1 MSIKEIFFSIT
12 EYKPLKF
19 DFSDFYFEFFSEE
32 TNFHDS
38 IDFLD
43 NKIINDKTEIKGDL
57 KYFIK
62 AIKEN
67 ELIGITNLIIKKEQL
82 SKKLTN
88 INFNN
93 LKLTIS
99 DFMNKK
105 LFENSNIPINKREIS
120 ISIKIK
126 INYINKKLNFKKNF
140 KKLKKNPTTQNRAIS
155 AIKIRETKVKFPLNN
170 KTLSNKSQSSHS
182 SNHSKKLNLHKT
194 TSFINKSKITNFSF
208 DSDSSEESIIDSV
221 LIDNEYT
228 KEEEE
233 ENFEI
238 KSNFNFTNYDYPSDN
253 ELMGRIKSFMDKYY
267 NLLIEKNNYLNRV
280 VHKKKKLENAYF
292 NYLNKLNIVLKKKE
306 KINEFKIKKK
316 IKVELNKKKICKNKI
331 IDNCVKGKEFEFQ
344 VLNKI
349 FGGYKKKENENEKI
363 EKVMNLLLKTIQ
375 SNLDLDI
382 NLNDIFNNEG
392 IRQFRIICQK
402 FGLIESLLPNQI
414 KEDPNE

>member
-12 EYKPLKF
+12 EYKPLNF

-43 NKIINDKTEIKGDL
+43 NKIISDKTEIKGDL
-57 KYFIK
+57 KYFVK

-238 KSNFNFTNYDYPSDN
+238 KSNFNFTNYD
-253 ELMGRIKSFMDKYY
+253 
-267 NLLIEKNNYLNRV
+267 
-280 VHKKKKLENAYF
+280 
-292 NYLNKLNIVLKKKE
+292 
-306 KINEFKIKKK
+306 
-316 IKVELNKKKICKNKI
+316 
-331 IDNCVKGKEFEFQ
+331 
-344 VLNKI
+344 
-349 FGGYKKKENENEKI
+349 
-363 EKVMNLLLKTIQ
+363 
-375 SNLDLDI
+375 
-382 NLNDIFNNEG
+382 
-392 IRQFRIICQK
+392 
-402 FGLIESLLPNQI
+402 
-414 KEDPNE
+414 

>member
-12 EYKPLKF
+12 EYKPLNF

-57 KYFIK
+57 KYFVK

-82 SKKLTN
+82 AKKLTT

-105 LFENSNIPINKREIS
+105 LFENSNIPNDKREIS

-126 INYINKKLNFKKNF
+126 INYINKKLNFKKHF
-140 KKLKKNPTTQNRAIS
+140 KKLKKNPTTQNRPIS
-155 AIKIRETKVKFPLNN
+155 AIKIRETKVKFTLNN

-182 SNHSKKLNLHKT
+182 SNNSKKKNLHKT

-208 DSDSSEESIIDSV
+208 DTDSSEESIIDSV

-233 ENFEI
+233 ENYEI
-238 KSNFNFTNYDYPSDN
+238 KSNFNFTNYEYPSDN
-253 ELMGRIKSFMDKYY
+253 ELMGRIKSFVNKNY
-267 NLLIEKNNYLNRV
+267 NLLIEKNNYLTRV
-280 VHKKKKLENAYF
+280 VK
-292 NYLNKLNIVLKKKE
+292 
-306 KINEFKIKKK
+306 
-316 IKVELNKKKICKNKI
+316 
-331 IDNCVKGKEFEFQ
+331 
-344 VLNKI
+344 
-349 FGGYKKKENENEKI
+349 
-363 EKVMNLLLKTIQ
+363 
-375 SNLDLDI
+375 
-382 NLNDIFNNEG
+382 
-392 IRQFRIICQK
+392 
-402 FGLIESLLPNQI
+402 
-414 KEDPNE
+414 

>member
-12 EYKPLKF
+12 EYKPLNF

-280 VHKKKKLENAYF
+280 VDKKKKLENAYF

-306 KINEFKIKKK
+306 KINEFNIKKK

-331 IDNCVKGKEFEFQ
+331 VDNCVKGKEFEFQ
-344 VLNKI
+344 VLNRI
-349 FGGYKKKENENEKI
+349 FGTYKKKENGNEKI

>member
-12 EYKPLKF
+12 EYKPLNF

-43 NKIINDKTEIKGDL
+43 NKIISDKTEIKGDL
-57 KYFIK
+57 KYFVK

-82 SKKLTN
+82 SKKLKN

-93 LKLTIS
+93 LKITIS

-126 INYINKKLNFKKNF
+126 INYINKKLNFKKHF
-140 KKLKKNPTTQNRAIS
+140 KKLKKNPTTHNRAIS

-182 SNHSKKLNLHKT
+182 SNHSKKKNLHKT

-233 ENFEI
+233 ENYEI
-238 KSNFNFTNYDYPSDN
+238 KSNFNFTNYEYPSDN
-253 ELMGRIKSFMDKYY
+253 ELRGKIKSFMDKNY
-267 NLLIEKNNYLNRV
+267 NLLIEKNNYLTRV
-280 VHKKKKLENAYF
+280 VKKKNKLENAYF
-292 NYLNKLNIVLKKKE
+292 NYLNKLYIVLNKKE
-306 KINEFKIKKK
+306 KLNEFQNKIK
-316 IKVELNKKKICKNKI
+316 IKVELNKKNIWKNKI
-331 IDNCVKGKEFEFQ
+331 IDNCLKGKEYEFQ
-344 VLNKI
+344 ILNKI
-349 FGGYKKKENENEKI
+349 FGYFEKKENEKENI
-363 EKVMNLLLKTIQ
+363 GKVINLLLKTIQ
-375 SNLDLDI
+375 NNLDLEI

-392 IRQFRIICQK
+392 KRQFRIICQK
-402 FGLIESLLPNQI
+402 FGLIENLLPNQI
-414 KEDPNE
+414 REDLNE

>member
-43 NKIINDKTEIKGDL
+43 NKIISDKTEIKGDL
-57 KYFIK
+57 KYFVK
-62 AIKEN
+62 VIKEN

-82 SKKLTN
+82 SKKLKN

-93 LKLTIS
+93 LKITIS

-126 INYINKKLNFKKNF
+126 INYINKKLNFKKHF
-140 KKLKKNPTTQNRAIS
+140 KKLKKNPTTHNRAIS

-280 VHKKKKLENAYF
+280 VHKKNKLENAYF

-306 KINEFKIKKK
+306 KIHEFKIKKK
-316 IKVELNKKKICKNKI
+316 IKVELNKKNFWKNKI
-331 IDNCVKGKEFEFQ
+331 FDNFVKGKEFEFQ
-344 VLNKI
+344 VVDKI
-349 FGGYKKKENENEKI
+349 FGDYKKKENEKEKI
-363 EKVMNLLLKTIQ
+363 EKVINLLLKTIQ

-392 IRQFRIICQK
+392 IRQFRILCQK
-402 FGLIESLLPNQI
+402 FGLIENLFPNQI

>member
-43 NKIINDKTEIKGDL
+43 NKIISDKTEIKGDL
-57 KYFIK
+57 KYFVK

-82 SKKLTN
+82 SKKLKN

-93 LKLTIS
+93 LKITIS

-105 LFENSNIPINKREIS
+105 LFENSNIPNDKREIS

-126 INYINKKLNFKKNF
+126 INYINKKLNFKKHF
-140 KKLKKNPTTQNRAIS
+140 KKLKKNPTTHNRAIS
-155 AIKIRETKVKFPLNN
+155 AIKIRETKVKFTLNN

-182 SNHSKKLNLHKT
+182 SNHSKKKNLHKT

-233 ENFEI
+233 ENYEI
-238 KSNFNFTNYDYPSDN
+238 KSNFNFIHYDYPSDN
-253 ELMGRIKSFMDKYY
+253 ELMGRIKSFMDKNY

-280 VHKKKKLENAYF
+280 VHKKNKLENAYF

-306 KINEFKIKKK
+306 KLNEFKIKKK
-316 IKVELNKKKICKNKI
+316 IKVELIKKKIWKNKI
-331 IDNCVKGKEFEFQ
+331 VDNFVKGKEYEFQ
-344 VLNKI
+344 VVDKI
-349 FGGYKKKENENEKI
+349 FGEYKKKENEKEKI
-363 EKVMNLLLKTIQ
+363 DKVINLLLKTIQ

-382 NLNDIFNNEG
+382 NLNDIFNDEG
-392 IRQFRIICQK
+392 IRQFRIVCQK

>member
-12 EYKPLKF
+12 EYKPLNF

-43 NKIINDKTEIKGDL
+43 NKIISDKTEIKGDL
-57 KYFIK
+57 KYFVK

-82 SKKLTN
+82 AKKLTT

-105 LFENSNIPINKREIS
+105 LFENSNIPNDKREIS

-126 INYINKKLNFKKNF
+126 INYINKKLNFKKHF
-140 KKLKKNPTTQNRAIS
+140 KKLKKNPTTQNRPIS
-155 AIKIRETKVKFPLNN
+155 AIKIRENKVKFTLNN

-182 SNHSKKLNLHKT
+182 SNNSKKKNLHKT
-194 TSFINKSKITNFSF
+194 SSFINKSKITNFSF
-208 DSDSSEESIIDSV
+208 DTDSSEESIIDSV

-233 ENFEI
+233 ENYEI
-238 KSNFNFTNYDYPSDN
+238 KSNFNFINYDYPSDN
-253 ELMGRIKSFMDKYY
+253 ELRKRIKSVMDKNYD
-267 NLLIEKNNYLNRV
+267 LLIEKNNYLIRV
-280 VHKKKKLENAYF
+280 VNKKNKLENAYS
-292 NYLNKLNIVLKKKE
+292 NYLNKLNIFLKKKE
-306 KINEFKIKKK
+306 ILNEFKNKEK
-316 IKVELNKKKICKNKI
+316 IKVELNNKNILKNKI
-331 IDNCVKGKEFEFQ
+331 IDNCLKVKEYEFH
-344 VLNKI
+344 VLNTI
-349 FGGYKKKENENEKI
+349 FADFITKKKESKKQKI
-363 EKVMNLLLKTIQ
+363 DKIFNLLLKTIQ
-375 SNLDLDI
+375 NNLDLDI
-382 NLNDIFNNEG
+382 KLNDIFNNEG
-392 IRQFRIICQK
+392 IKQFRIICQK
-402 FGLIESLLPNQI
+402 FGLIKSSFPI
-414 KEDPNE
+414 KSKKPK